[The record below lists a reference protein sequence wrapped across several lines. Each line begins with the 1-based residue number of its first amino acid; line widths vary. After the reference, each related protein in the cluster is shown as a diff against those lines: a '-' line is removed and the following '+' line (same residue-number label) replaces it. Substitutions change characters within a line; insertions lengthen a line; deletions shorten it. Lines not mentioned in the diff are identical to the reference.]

1 MHLGVFTVAQKLVY
15 SWYLMGETPLLPYK
29 HVNIVYF
36 VTQDVKYNIFSV
48 PKTKRKFWITFELT
62 RFRTIRG
69 DSCFR
74 LVEIYSKMKTKIT
87 AGLRRPL
94 FGRGRKT
101 ASGGQNA
108 GRPLFLFI
116 FGRYRTVLAER
127 NTTVFLLSSETVWIN
142 SYSQECDNFT
152 AIFNSGDH
160 QPGSGEHITV
170 HYCGPRSILKKVRT
184 WLCSSRPALHVRY
197 KNIWKV
203 TAFRPLRPQ

>member
-87 AGLRRPL
+87 AGLWRPL
-94 FGRGRKT
+94 F
-101 ASGGQNA
+101 
-108 GRPLFLFI
+108 RPRPKNGLRRPKCRPAVIFI
-116 FGRYRTVLAER
+116 YFWSL
-127 NTTVFLLSSETVWIN
+127 
-142 SYSQECDNFT
+142 SYSNTWNKFSAGETPAENSNWNFQNWSSDYSLY
-152 AIFNSGDH
+152 IW
-160 QPGSGEHITV
+160 V
-170 HYCGPRSILKKVRT
+170 HNKK
-184 WLCSSRPALHVRY
+184 
-197 KNIWKV
+197 
-203 TAFRPLRPQ
+203 